1 MKTCD
6 SVAPACLQRLWVHP
20 LPKASLAFAAA
31 SVTNFMETGVC
42 CLNPTQAVALQ
53 SWLFNISW
61 IQTFLWNSYSSKCL
75 CEHPFCLSPS
85 PFFVV
90 DWSHLEVRLLSQW
103 SFMQARTEC
112 MVLRR
117 SQWHNSCLSLNYV
130 FSKNKSQECLHCCCT
145 FSLVKVS
152 VFSSTQQGGEGVL
165 MKMSVSA
172 AQWPIASELGS

>member
-6 SVAPACLQRLWVHP
+6 SVAPACLKRLWVHP

-75 CEHPFCLSPS
+75 CEHPFYLSPS

-90 DWSHLEVRLLSQW
+90 AWSHLEVRLLSQW

-112 MVLRR
+112 LVLRR

-172 AQWPIASELGS
+172 AQGPITSELGS